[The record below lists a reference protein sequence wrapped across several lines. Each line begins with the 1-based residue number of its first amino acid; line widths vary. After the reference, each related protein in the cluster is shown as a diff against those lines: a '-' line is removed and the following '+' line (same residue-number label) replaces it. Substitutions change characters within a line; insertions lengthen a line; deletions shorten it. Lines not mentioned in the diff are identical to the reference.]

1 MLLWIVIPFCLLVT
15 PVRADDN
22 FQVARYS
29 WITIYY
35 HESDVENVEAIL
47 QAIDF
52 SYPRIS
58 ENLGLKFN
66 GEVQI
71 FLASK
76 PAEFGQLT
84 DWKLPGWAQG
94 VALTDKNWIVLK
106 SPKFSGSQHD
116 LSKAAVH
123 EFVHI
128 LLAQEVGWVPLWL
141 NEGLAVMLSGE
152 GYFDDRAL
160 TNASITGKFIPF
172 RDMEKVLKFNWTDAQ
187 LAYQQSLAATRYF
200 VSEFGWGA
208 MNSLLL
214 GLKNDIRYDKAF
226 MEATGLWPDEFENE
240 WLTEVGGSYRFSIL
254 KDLGFYV
261 SYIFVPLLFL
271 GGVLMWIRKKK
282 TIRRW
287 EEEDEYYDYEDY

>member
-152 GYFDDRAL
+152 GYFDDRPL

-200 VSEFGWGA
+200 VSEFGWQA

-226 MEATGLWPDEFENE
+226 MDATGLWPDEFENE
-240 WLTEVGGSYRFSIL
+240 WITEVGGSYRFSIL

-271 GGVLMWIRKKK
+271 GGIVMWIRKKK

-287 EEEDEYYDYEDY
+287 EEEDEYLDYEDY